1 MTDERAGVCGAGGR
15 SAASVP
21 SQQATRATPSTT
33 ITHPFRLLRV
43 TRSRVVY
50 VESIARTESLS
61 LTGKILY
68 HARLA
73 DLFFV
78 QWPGLAQ
85 RLPRAVYAGRLF

>member
-1 MTDERAGVCGAGGR
+1 M
-15 SAASVP
+15 
-21 SQQATRATPSTT
+21 
-33 ITHPFRLLRV
+33 
-43 TRSRVVY
+43 VY

-85 RLPRAVYAGRLF
+85 RLPRAEYAGRLF